1 LELLQNTNEL
11 DKILIVSR
19 VDIEPAVNRGE
30 DAVALEE
37 INGCGSKC
45 KPPPAKNVNA
55 AGSSICPWKRS
66 PAPKFMS
73 ALCAGDCADGGL
85 TWPVPKKANR
95 IIITVLGH
103 DRVGIIA
110 MVSNILADHDI
121 NILDISQTILQGFFT
136 MVMVV
141 DVSRSKIDVKELRE
155 ILGGKGLE
163 MGLQITA
170 QHEDLFKY
178 MHRI

>member
-1 LELLQNTNEL
+1 MASTE
-11 DKILIVSR
+11 
-19 VDIEPAVNRGE
+19 
-30 DAVALEE
+30 
-37 INGCGSKC
+37 
-45 KPPPAKNVNA
+45 
-55 AGSSICPWKRS
+55 AG
-66 PAPKFMS
+66 
-73 ALCAGDCADGGL
+73 
-85 TWPVPKKANR
+85 NR

-110 MVSNILADHDI
+110 MVSNILADNGI

-141 DVSRSKIDVKELRE
+141 DFSHSRIDVKELRE
-155 ILGGKGLE
+155 ILVGKGQE
-163 MGLQITA
+163 MGLQVTV